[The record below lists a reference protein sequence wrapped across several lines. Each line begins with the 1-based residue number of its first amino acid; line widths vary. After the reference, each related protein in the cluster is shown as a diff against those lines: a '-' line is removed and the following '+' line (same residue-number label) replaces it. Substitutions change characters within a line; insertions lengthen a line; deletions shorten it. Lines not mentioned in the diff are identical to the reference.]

1 MSILIDYSGVAIANI
16 FAMKLNINEQLIR
29 HMILNSLRM
38 YNMKYRGDYGQLVL
52 VCDGGA
58 QWRRE
63 IYPHYKAHREKG
75 REESGLDWNE
85 LFGILNSVQKEIEE
99 FLPFKVVQVM
109 GMEADDIIATLCEK
123 TQDFGQHEEI
133 MIISADRDFIQLQKY
148 PNVRQYSPMIK
159 GLIKEKNP
167 IRYLQEKILRGDGG
181 DGVPNVL
188 SPDDTFITGARQKTL
203 HAKKLDQWISVWTDL
218 ERHMTPEIYK
228 NFIRNRA
235 MIDMDYI
242 PVNKKTEAINTFEM
256 AKTNS
261 NILSYLISKRC
272 TQLIECAEEFK
283 SL

>member
-1 MSILIDYSGVAIANI
+1 MILVDYSGVAIANI
-16 FAMKLNINEQLIR
+16 FAMKLNLNEQLIR

-38 YNMKYRGDYGQLVL
+38 YNMKYRNDYGQLVL

-63 IYPHYKAHREKG
+63 IYPLYKAHREKG
-75 REESGLDWNE
+75 REESGMDWNE
-85 LFGILNSVQKEIEE
+85 LFGILNTVQKEIEE
-99 FLPFKVVQVM
+99 NLPFKVVQVM
-109 GMEADDIIATLCEK
+109 GMEADDIIAALCEK
-123 TQDFGQHEEI
+123 TQEFGQHEEV

-148 PNVRQYSPMIK
+148 PNVRQYSPMVK
-159 GLIKEKNP
+159 ALVKEKNP

-188 SPDDTFITGARQKTL
+188 SPDDTFTSGARQKTL
-203 HAKKLDQWISVWTDL
+203 HSKKIDAWIAEWNNL
-218 ERHMTPEIYK
+218 EKVMDAETYAH
-228 NFIRNRA
+228 FLRNRS

-242 PVNKKTEAINTFEM
+242 PAHKKTEAINTFEA
-256 AKTNS
+256 AKTTS